1 MTKQVSK
8 TPHGRSCA
16 HLGGVLGVTG
26 LLFLSILAC
35 VAPGVSLPPSPTI
48 ARPNPGVTVVMS
60 TSTVRPTVD
69 VTKTNTPT
77 PLPLRTRTQTPSRVA
92 QLPTILPS
100 ATFEVYVV
108 RAGDTLTGIAVRL
121 CGDGEQWRR
130 LAQLNALSDPNHI
143 QVGTTLR
150 IDCEA
155 K

>member
-16 HLGGVLGVTG
+16 CLGHILAVCG
-26 LLFLSILAC
+26 LLFSSILAC
-35 VAPGVSLPPSPTI
+35 AAPGVSMPPSPTI

-60 TSTVRPTVD
+60 TPTVRPTVD
-69 VTKTNTPT
+69 VIKTGTPT
-77 PLPLRTRTQTPSRVA
+77 PLPLRTRTQTPSKVPMWE
-92 QLPTILPS
+92 LPTILPS

-108 RAGDTLTGIAVRL
+108 RAGDTLIEIASRL

-150 IDCEA
+150 IDC
-155 K
+155 